1 MNLKTQ
7 KESRRLNLN
16 NMAKEISEESKF
28 QISVKTLISIVVAVA
43 TVISAYFGLMA
54 SINSKFSEL
63 ESQVEKALELPKPG
77 TGTYTIDMGD
87 PAASNTWP
95 PTRMEFNMKD
105 QMARNQIE
113 TLIKEID
120 ELKEEIKLLRK

>member
-1 MNLKTQ
+1 MS
-7 KESRRLNLN
+7 KEL
-16 NMAKEISEESKF
+16 SEDSKF
-28 QISVKTLISIVVAVA
+28 QISVKTLVSIVVAVA

-54 SINSKFSEL
+54 SINSKFAEL
-63 ESQVEKALELPKPG
+63 ESKVEKALELPKPG

-87 PAASNTWP
+87 PAATNTWP

-105 QMARNQIE
+105 QMARNQIDQ
-113 TLIKEID
+113 LIKDLD